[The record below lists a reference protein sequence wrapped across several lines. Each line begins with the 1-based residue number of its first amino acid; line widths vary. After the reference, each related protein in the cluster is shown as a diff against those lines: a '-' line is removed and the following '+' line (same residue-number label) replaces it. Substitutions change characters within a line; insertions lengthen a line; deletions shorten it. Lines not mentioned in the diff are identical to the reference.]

1 MTSAALT
8 EKTIAGLHESLVAL
22 VSSVSRGAPI
32 LDVGC
37 GTGAWLERLARL
49 GFTDLQGIDTDPAL
63 FACQRAAFY
72 ALDLDHETIE
82 FGSKKFGLIT
92 AIEVIEHL
100 ENPGHLWD
108 LASKYLAEDGRFL
121 ITTPNIQSLRCRL
134 RFLLT
139 GDLPF
144 FDKKSDPTHI
154 QPMYLDGAA
163 RALARHGLKVERS
176 WTFPASASLVF
187 REGIVRF
194 GRALGVLLPDNVPGD
209 VVCVLIRRDNS

>member
-1 MTSAALT
+1 MTSTGPA
-8 EKTIAGLHESLVAL
+8 EKTIAGLHASLVPL
-22 VSSVSRGAPI
+22 VSSVPRGAPI

-37 GTGAWLERLARL
+37 GTGAWLNRLSNL
-49 GFTDLQGIDTDPAL
+49 GFTDLQGIDTDPAV
-63 FACQRAAFY
+63 FACQCAGFNK
-72 ALDLDHETIE
+72 LDLDHETIDL
-82 FGSKKFGLIT
+82 GSKRFGLIT

-108 LASKYLAEDGRFL
+108 LASRYLADDGRFL

-163 RALARHGLKVERS
+163 RAMARHGLEVERS
-176 WTFPASASLVF
+176 WTFPVSGSLVF
-187 REGIVRF
+187 RKGIVRF
-194 GRALGVLLPDNVPGD
+194 GRALGVVLPDNVPGD